1 MLGCTLLGTT
11 LFHSTFKCLHNV
23 QQVVCFFTS
32 SDLCMRFSHS
42 KAECIHSPCIE
53 LQNRNGSTH
62 KNAAY
67 FFWYLMTILITLGQ
81 DLDCLVHTINQEVVS
96 HSCPLVCTAIA
107 INDLLCLEHFAV
119 SFIPIQNFAGKY
131 GIENFIE
138 TVSAYIL
145 SSSITYHT
153 GTDTGRLTYYL

>member
-1 MLGCTLLGTT
+1 MLGCTPLGTT

-42 KAECIHSPCIE
+42 KTECIHSPCIE

-67 FFWYLMTILITLGQ
+67 FFWYLMTILITFGQ
-81 DLDCLVHTINQEVVS
+81 DLDCLVHTTNQEVVS

-107 INDLLCLEHFAV
+107 INDLLCLEHFSLFHSLARQPFRFRFGGKGTSGHFRQV
-119 SFIPIQNFAGKY
+119 LVGTADMLAEPI
-131 GIENFIE
+131 
-138 TVSAYIL
+138 
-145 SSSITYHT
+145 
-153 GTDTGRLTYYL
+153 RLHSGQL